1 MGDKEGLGN
10 EKEVTGTGIS
20 VIIPVY
26 NAEKY
31 IARCLESVIKQGPV
45 VTEIICVDDGSSD
58 ASCHMIEAYQKQDK
72 RVQLIRAEHGGVS
85 RARNIGKRRAK
96 GSYILFVD
104 ADDFLLTKKL
114 QVLYNKTSA
123 CNADILVF
131 GGKAQDVWHA
141 PEWVQWATNTRNRT
155 YLAGDGRNIFLERG
169 VLPVTWNKLY
179 RRDLLE
185 TLEFPEF
192 LTIAE
197 DNVFQFWAFLAAQ
210 KIVFSS
216 KKVYVYCTNAA
227 SATENVKDAVKE
239 QQHALAIQSVKQKLD
254 RDGLS
259 DKYTAEFAAWKR
271 TVGDNEEPVYKSK
284 AVMIVQYIRRFGLG
298 AALQRG
304 IGKYIIRR
312 K

>member
-1 MGDKEGLGN
+1 MGEKEGLGN
-10 EKEVTGTGIS
+10 ETAVADTGIS

-45 VTEIICVDDGSSD
+45 VSEIICVDDGSKDS
-58 ASCHMIEAYQKQDK
+58 SCEIIEAYREKDA
-72 RVQLIRAEHGGVS
+72 RILLVRAEHGGVS
-85 RARNIGKRRAK
+85 RARNTGKRMAK
-96 GSYILFVD
+96 GNYVMFVD

-131 GGKAQDVWHA
+131 GGKAQDIWHA

-155 YLAGDGRNIFLERG
+155 YSAGDERNIFLERG

-179 RRDLLE
+179 RRELLE
-185 TLEFPEF
+185 TLDFPEF
-192 LTIAE
+192 LAIAE
-197 DNVFQFWAFLAAQ
+197 DNVFQFWAFLAA
-210 KIVFSS
+210 KKVVFSS
-216 KKVYVYCTNAA
+216 KKVYVYCTNAS
-227 SATENVKDAVKE
+227 SATESVNDAAKRE
-239 QQHALAIQSVKQKLD
+239 QHALAVQSVKQKLD

-271 TVGDNEEPVYKSK
+271 TVGDEEEPVYKSK